1 MPNPRSTAAHM
12 ATAKQNAYRTKL
24 IKLVHVARRELGLD
38 EPTYRAILLAQ
49 GGQESLSSMP
59 IDGMNKVLDYLK
71 AQGFRLRKTS
81 GDRKQATG
89 VDARKVR
96 ALWLLLHELGAVR
109 DPSEAALTAY
119 VQRMTGVDDVQWMRG
134 ECYVASNPQKHWQAR
149 AELVIETL
157 KKWGM
162 RFLPGA
168 IVQLKD
174 EVHALHQ
181 QGLLTQ
187 EQRECARKAFERGL
201 DPNVGFD
208 AHNFVWDNLRAAVG
222 RPFPP
227 RSN

>member
-1 MPNPRSTAAHM
+1 MDIDNRAPRSVQELEQMAH
-12 ATAKQNAYRTKL
+12 A
-24 IKLVHVARRELGLD
+24 
-38 EPTYRAILLAQ
+38 LAQ
-49 GGQESLSSMP
+49 E
-59 IDGMNKVLDYLK
+59 IFHKVLK
-71 AQGFRLRKTS
+71 
-81 GDRKQATG
+81 DRTLCAS
-89 VDARKVR
+89 V
-96 ALWLLLHELGAVR
+96 
-109 DPSEAALTAY
+109 
-119 VQRMTGVDDVQWMRG
+119 TGVDDVQWMRG
-134 ECYVASNPQKHWQAR
+134 DCYVESNPQKPWQAR

-174 EVHALHQ
+174 EVHARHR